1 MKKRYLDL
9 TNQADCISIFVKDT
23 QIIPAGT
30 TLSSMPVRHKN
41 AEYDRYAR
49 DYDIHFLFEDH
60 LPQPNFYAVPRLD
73 IFAHDGSGGYL
84 CSLETAVDFQSDAKI
99 IYVDAKRRCFLTAEN
114 GRDFLKNVTDWR
126 KQCQPF
132 AGIILFPGIEEAKE
146 HFEFYEFENQ

>member
-60 LPQPNFYAVPRLD
+60 LPQPIFTPFRGWIFSPMTEAAAICVPWKQRWIFKAMQKLSMSTRNAVA
-73 IFAHDGSGGYL
+73 F
-84 CSLETAVDFQSDAKI
+84 SLQKT
-99 IYVDAKRRCFLTAEN
+99 
-114 GRDFLKNVTDWR
+114 
-126 KQCQPF
+126 
-132 AGIILFPGIEEAKE
+132 AGIF
-146 HFEFYEFENQ
+146 

>member
-9 TNQADCISIFVKDT
+9 TNQADCISFFVKDT

-60 LPQPNFYAVPRLD
+60 LPQPGFYAVPRLD
-73 IFAHDGSGGYL
+73 IFAHDGSCGYL
-84 CSLETAVDFQSDAKI
+84 CSLETVVDFQSDAKI
-99 IYVDAKRRCFLTAEN
+99 IYVDAKRRCFLAQKT
-114 GRDFLKNVTDWR
+114 
-126 KQCQPF
+126 
-132 AGIILFPGIEEAKE
+132 AGIF
-146 HFEFYEFENQ
+146 